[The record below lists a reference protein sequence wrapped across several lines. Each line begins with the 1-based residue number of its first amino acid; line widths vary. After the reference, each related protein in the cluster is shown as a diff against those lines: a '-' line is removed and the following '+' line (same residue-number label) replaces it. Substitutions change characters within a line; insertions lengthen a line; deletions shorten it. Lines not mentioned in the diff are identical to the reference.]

1 MVQPANERWLFS
13 QGTRSKSC
21 ISTVSAERRAAKM
34 AASLQMLA
42 SFQGGLMMGTLWW
55 TNIAIENDHL

>member
-1 MVQPANERWLFS
+1 MVQPAVEWALAVR

-42 SFQGGLMMGTLWW
+42 S
-55 TNIAIENDHL
+55 